1 MRFLHTG
8 DLHLGKQLN
17 DVSLLEDQ
25 RHILGQLLDIAIS
38 EKADAVL
45 IAGDIYQKSV
55 PQAEAMA
62 LFDSFLTSLAE
73 NCIKVFLISGKH
85 DSSMRI
91 SYFSSLVRASGIYA
105 SENFEGKLQTVRLQD
120 EHGDIC
126 IHLMP
131 FIKPIHARRW
141 LPDAPIASYQ
151 DAVAAVL
158 ANSPID
164 ESCRNVL
171 LCHQFITGSET
182 CDSEE
187 SAVGGLD
194 NISADIFSAFDY
206 VALGHIHKPQPMLR
220 QTLRYSGS
228 PLKYSFSE
236 VNHKKSAAI
245 VDIGKKG
252 EIEIKT
258 VPLVPMRDMR
268 LVEGMFDDLIN
279 SHVSDDYVWV
289 TLNDELPPPDAR
301 LSLTAVF
308 PNMLKFSISNS
319 KTRTDVDVL
328 RADAVESMSVEELFT
343 DFYRW
348 QNNDAAPSEAHMR
361 TLEEILKEVE
371 EDRHE
376 AR

>member
-25 RHILGQLLDIAIS
+25 RHILGRLIDIAET
-38 EKADAVL
+38 EKVDAVL
-45 IAGDIYQKSV
+45 IAGDVYQKSV

-62 LFDSFLTSLAE
+62 LFDGFLTALAE
-73 NCIKVFLISGKH
+73 KGIKVFIISGNH
-85 DSSMRI
+85 DSSLRI
-91 SYFSSLVRASGIYA
+91 SYFSSLVRASGIYTI
-105 SENFEGKLQTVRLQD
+105 ETFEGKLQTVRLQD
-120 EHGDIC
+120 EHGDIFV
-126 IHLMP
+126 HLMP

-141 LPDAPIASYQ
+141 LPDAPISSYQ

-158 ANSPID
+158 ANSPVD

-194 NISADIFSAFDY
+194 NIGADIFAAFDY
-206 VALGHIHKPQPMLR
+206 AALGHIHKPQPMLR

-245 VDIGKKG
+245 VDMGAKG
-252 EIEIKT
+252 DIDIKT
-258 VPLVPMRDMR
+258 VPLIPIRDMR
-268 LVEGMFDDLIN
+268 LVEGMFEDLIN
-279 SHVSDDYVWV
+279 SPVSDDYVWV

-319 KTRTDVDVL
+319 KTRTDVDVM
-328 RADAVESMSVEELFT
+328 RADAVESMSVQELFT

-348 QNNDAAPSEAHMR
+348 QNNNTEPSEAHMR
-361 TLEEILKEVE
+361 MLDDILKELE
-371 EDRHE
+371 EDSHE